1 MAIQGESAAQ
11 RRLSDGEANLEI
23 RRWEH
28 RKSEFGLY
36 ETHRKLESLRME
48 LHLANQ
54 WADQAQREKIN
65 LCGELIMRNRLQ
77 YECQVRTSEE
87 IEELRRIC
95 HEETNQ
101 VRKLKIE
108 ELSPRQERD
117 PDTVS
122 QLLAQIQGLQ
132 GQVNSLAD
140 AREFHDPDT
149 ASSSRAP
156 HVPSQPVIV
165 PTSRGMLS
173 RDSGLPPTTRDT
185 LGTAGNVFESVPARE
200 GSSSAVFESSRDL
213 ATSSCGPRPESTDK
227 TLVQDREV
235 MREPQN
241 SSEAVPCF
249 QRGAGVF
256 DHTCGTYSHGGMS
269 DIRDFPSRKCIL
281 ENSQT
286 LLNFKAERST
296 SRRKIVQK
304 QRILISQCSGSKKLR
319 EQSQLTN

>member
-1 MAIQGESAAQ
+1 MS
-11 RRLSDGEANLEI
+11 
-23 RRWEH
+23 
-28 RKSEFGLY
+28 
-36 ETHRKLESLRME
+36 
-48 LHLANQ
+48 
-54 WADQAQREKIN
+54 
-65 LCGELIMRNRLQ
+65 
-77 YECQVRTSEE
+77 VRTSDE

-132 GQVNSLAD
+132 GQVNSLGD

-156 HVPSQPVIV
+156 HVHSQPVII
-165 PTSRGMLS
+165 PSSKGMLS

-213 ATSSCGPRPESTDK
+213 ATSSCGPRP
-227 TLVQDREV
+227 
-235 MREPQN
+235 
-241 SSEAVPCF
+241 A
-249 QRGAGVF
+249 
-256 DHTCGTYSHGGMS
+256 
-269 DIRDFPSRKCIL
+269 
-281 ENSQT
+281 
-286 LLNFKAERST
+286 
-296 SRRKIVQK
+296 RRKGWTK
-304 QRILISQCSGSKKLR
+304 QQRAV
-319 EQSQLTN
+319 